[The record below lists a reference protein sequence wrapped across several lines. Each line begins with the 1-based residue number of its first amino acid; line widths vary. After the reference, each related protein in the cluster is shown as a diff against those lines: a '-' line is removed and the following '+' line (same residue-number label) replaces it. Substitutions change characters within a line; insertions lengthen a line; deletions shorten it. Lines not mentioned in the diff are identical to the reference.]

1 MRDLKAMVMV
11 DLKRVFRIS
20 TVLVAMMLMMITSRL
35 LEGGEDGILSYSFYV
50 LLTAMIAFYADIGRD
65 GEGKTALLLDSLP
78 LPRRMVMI
86 SHHLVTSILLVVFQ
100 VMASVMLVIGSAM
113 GMGVDAD
120 WPAIAAGYIGII
132 LSIFSIMI
140 PAYIGCRTFPGKSVF
155 SRLMVI
161 GALGLLGFR
170 AGVSLL
176 FQATRSQSFGTWFS
190 DAMPWLLLL
199 VGLTA
204 WGVSLFVSIRNYER
218 QDH

>member
-1 MRDLKAMVMV
+1 
-11 DLKRVFRIS
+11 
-20 TVLVAMMLMMITSRL
+20 
-35 LEGGEDGILSYSFYV
+35 
-50 LLTAMIAFYADIGRD
+50 
-65 GEGKTALLLDSLP
+65 
-78 LPRRMVMI
+78 
-86 SHHLVTSILLVVFQ
+86 
-100 VMASVMLVIGSAM
+100 MLVIGSAM

-120 WPAIAAGYIGII
+120 WPAIVAGYIGII

-176 FQATRSQSFGTWFS
+176 FQATRSQPFGTWFS